1 MALSGVLWAPDAR
14 SHAPPHAC
22 MVDTMVL
29 RLQGVVLLALIVS
42 GLQGGAC
49 AGAPGPFGNP
59 ADVPDLSDG
68 HADGVGDT
76 QGVGG
81 TTGGSTGSAT
91 GAPAP
96 PALEA
101 GTLPAVWIRGAAN
114 CNQNADPPLQVHAY
128 NSNLTILRQ
137 NKCLNFEGP
146 FIYLLFGTQKALLLD
161 TGATASAATFPL
173 RKTVEEL
180 LTAHYGAAQRPQIQL
195 IVAHTHGH
203 GDHRSADPQFAGQ
216 PATTVVGTSQAAVA
230 AFFGVQTWPDQ
241 VVSYDLGERM
251 LQVIPLPGHEPS
263 HIALYDAR
271 TGLLLTGDSLY
282 PGRLYVQQWEPY
294 RASIARLLRV
304 VEGKPVTAVLG
315 THIEMSKTPGVDYP
329 TGSTFQPDE
338 HPLALSRDVLIRLDV
353 ELKRI
358 GATPMRS
365 VQDDFIITPL

>member
-1 MALSGVLWAPDAR
+1 MPATLRALVP
-14 SHAPPHAC
+14 
-22 MVDTMVL
+22 
-29 RLQGVVLLALIVS
+29 LALTLSMVHATACDNVPARF
-42 GLQGGAC
+42 GPPGDPPDEDVGAT
-49 AGAPGPFGNP
+49 GN
-59 ADVPDLSDG
+59 A
-68 HADGVGDT
+68 

-81 TTGGSTGSAT
+81 TTGGTTGST
-91 GAPAP
+91 EAPAP
-96 PALEA
+96 PAIEA
-101 GTLPAVWIRGAAN
+101 GTLPAAWIRGAAN

-128 NSNLTILRQ
+128 NGNLTILRQ

-173 RKTVEEL
+173 RQTVEGL

-195 IVAHTHGH
+195 IVAHSHAH
-203 GDHRSADPQFAGQ
+203 GDHRAADGQFAGQ
-216 PATTVVGTSQAAVA
+216 AATTVVGTSQAAVA

-241 VVSYDLGERM
+241 VVSYDLGDRV
-251 LQVIPLPGHEPS
+251 LQVIPIPGHEAS

-294 RASIARLLRV
+294 RASIARLVRA

-338 HPLALSRDVLIRLDV
+338 HALPLAKDVLLRLDA

-358 GATPMRS
+358 GVTPARS